1 MFRVHYIP
9 KDELVR
15 QSEAFLRRHHP
26 SRELPV
32 PIEGIV
38 EFGLGLDIVPVPG
51 LQSSFDVVA
60 YITHDR
66 KEIRVDQY
74 VLESRENRYRFSLAH
89 EVGHLVLHPE
99 LFEHLHFDNIA
110 AWKAAITD
118 SIPEKEYRILEWQAN
133 CFAGLVLVPQAELAN
148 AFGAW
153 REKLANVGLNLDEQG
168 DGVWD
173 ALEDHIGRE
182 FVVSADVIHKRLEF
196 DGLLEIA
203 EGGRA
208 RPKRLQ

>member
-1 MFRVHYIP
+1 LGFKAPFIP

-15 QSEAFLRRHHP
+15 QAEAFLGRHHA
-26 SRELPV
+26 SRKLPV
-32 PIEGIV
+32 PIEEIV
-38 EFGLGLDIVPVPG
+38 EFGLRLDIVPVPG

-89 EVGHLVLHPE
+89 ELGHLVLHPD
-99 LFEHLHFDNIA
+99 LFEYLHFDNIA

-118 SIPEKEYRILEWQAN
+118 SIPEREYRFLEWHAN
-133 CFAGLVLVPQAELAN
+133 CFAGLILVPQSELAQ
-148 AFGAW
+148 AFETW
-153 REKLANVGLNLDEQG
+153 RGKLVEVGLNLEEQG
-168 DGVWD
+168 EGVWD

-182 FVVSADVIHKRLEF
+182 FVVSADVIHKRFEF
-196 DGLLEIA
+196 DGQLGIA
-203 EGGRA
+203 A
-208 RPKRLQ
+208 CVRPKRLQ